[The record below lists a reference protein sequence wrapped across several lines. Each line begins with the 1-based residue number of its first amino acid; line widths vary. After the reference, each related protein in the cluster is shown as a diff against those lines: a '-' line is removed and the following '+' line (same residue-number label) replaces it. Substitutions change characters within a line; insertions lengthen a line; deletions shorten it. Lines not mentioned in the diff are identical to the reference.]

1 MDRNELATK
10 LLAAIKEGLEW
21 LGIPRGA
28 LDRADEIIFMVF
40 IVIIGLNGLCIRA
53 FDREG
58 IKRALGLTLEPVLVM
73 ALGRSVEKAETVEIP
88 ADGNHAYYRRD
99 GRHYVPK
106 VRAEELII
114 PHACGQQ
121 H

>member
-40 IVIIGLNGLCIRA
+40 IVIIGLSLIGEGLFRVI
-53 FDREG
+53 FQG
-58 IKRALGLTLEPVLVM
+58 MPLL
-73 ALGRSVEKAETVEIP
+73 
-88 ADGNHAYYRRD
+88 
-99 GRHYVPK
+99 
-106 VRAEELII
+106 
-114 PHACGQQ
+114 
-121 H
+121 